1 LTKKWL
7 REREKDHYHR
17 LAKEEGY
24 RSRAAYKLLQIS
36 KKYQLIMEGDTVV
49 DLGAAPGGWMQVAR
63 TIVGEKGYVLGID
76 LKPIEAF
83 PWPNVESLVGD
94 IRDVEELKLQE
105 RLPKKADAVL
115 SDVSPNISGIWE
127 VDHAKQIELAEASLK
142 LASTIL
148 RSRGNFLVKAF
159 QGDLLNGFVREV
171 KRSFSVVKL
180 VKPMA
185 SRAKSSEVYILGLKF
200 NAHTKF
206 QL

>member
-1 LTKKWL
+1 MTKKWL